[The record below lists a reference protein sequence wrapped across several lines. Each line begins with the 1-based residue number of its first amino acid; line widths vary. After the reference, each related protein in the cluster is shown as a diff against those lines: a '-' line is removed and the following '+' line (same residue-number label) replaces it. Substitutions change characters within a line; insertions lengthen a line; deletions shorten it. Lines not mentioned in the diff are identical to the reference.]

1 MSGSCHFQSAAFVQ
15 IRLSIVRFQAI
26 VHVKTGWIESRDPSI
41 IRASKRTSSTFRVDF
56 PAATCAELQTR
67 ERVIHGANH
76 RSLLQIHTNIGRT
89 TPFAAWR
96 TTPRALQLQ
105 CSQIYGGVTVQQ
117 TELKELFIDELK
129 DIFSAETQLVKAL
142 PKMAKAAKSADLRS
156 GFEKH
161 LKQTEGHV
169 SRLESI
175 FEGYNE
181 KPTGKK
187 CKGMEGLIEEGDEA
201 AKEDY
206 EDDAKDAA
214 LIGAAQR
221 VEHYEMAAYGT
232 VRAMAEKLGDSK
244 AVKLLTQTL
253 QEEKDTDEKLTELAE
268 KIPVEGASKSTSA
281 GH

>member
-1 MSGSCHFQSAAFVQ
+1 M
-15 IRLSIVRFQAI
+15 R
-26 VHVKTGWIESRDPSI
+26 
-41 IRASKRTSSTFRVDF
+41 
-56 PAATCAELQTR
+56 
-67 ERVIHGANH
+67 
-76 RSLLQIHTNIGRT
+76 
-89 TPFAAWR
+89 
-96 TTPRALQLQ
+96 
-105 CSQIYGGVTVQQ
+105 Q

-142 PKMAKAAKSADLRS
+142 PKMAKAAKAADLRS

-206 EDDAKDAA
+206 EDDVKDTA

-232 VRAMAEKLGDSK
+232 VRAIAEAIGNDAAAELLRQTEDEEAETDSRLTEIAETLMAEVNGD
-244 AVKLLTQTL
+244 A
-253 QEEKDTDEKLTELAE
+253 EEMEENGPPK
-268 KIPVEGASKSTSA
+268 VSRSA
-281 GH
+281 GSQM

>member
-1 MSGSCHFQSAAFVQ
+1 
-15 IRLSIVRFQAI
+15 
-26 VHVKTGWIESRDPSI
+26 
-41 IRASKRTSSTFRVDF
+41 
-56 PAATCAELQTR
+56 
-67 ERVIHGANH
+67 
-76 RSLLQIHTNIGRT
+76 
-89 TPFAAWR
+89 
-96 TTPRALQLQ
+96 
-105 CSQIYGGVTVQQ
+105 VQQ

-201 AKEDY
+201 ARDY

-221 VEHYEMAAYGT
+221 VEHYEMAACGT

-244 AVKLLTQTL
+244 AVKLLSQTL

-268 KIPVEGASKSTSA
+268 KIPVEGAAKSTSS

>member
-1 MSGSCHFQSAAFVQ
+1 
-15 IRLSIVRFQAI
+15 
-26 VHVKTGWIESRDPSI
+26 
-41 IRASKRTSSTFRVDF
+41 
-56 PAATCAELQTR
+56 
-67 ERVIHGANH
+67 
-76 RSLLQIHTNIGRT
+76 
-89 TPFAAWR
+89 
-96 TTPRALQLQ
+96 
-105 CSQIYGGVTVQQ
+105 VQQ

-142 PKMAKAAKSADLRS
+142 PKMAKAAKSPDLRS

-169 SRLESI
+169 TRLESI
-175 FEGYNE
+175 FEGYHE

-187 CKGMEGLIEEGDEA
+187 CKGMEGLIDEGDEA
-201 AKEDY
+201 AKEENY

-232 VRAMAEKLGDSK
+232 VRAMAERLGDSK
-244 AVKLLTQTL
+244 AVKLLSQTL

>member
-1 MSGSCHFQSAAFVQ
+1 M
-15 IRLSIVRFQAI
+15 
-26 VHVKTGWIESRDPSI
+26 
-41 IRASKRTSSTFRVDF
+41 
-56 PAATCAELQTR
+56 
-67 ERVIHGANH
+67 
-76 RSLLQIHTNIGRT
+76 
-89 TPFAAWR
+89 
-96 TTPRALQLQ
+96 
-105 CSQIYGGVTVQQ
+105 QQ

-142 PKMAKAAKSADLRS
+142 PKMAKAAKSPDLRS

-169 SRLESI
+169 TRLESI

-201 AKEDY
+201 AKEENY

-232 VRAMAEKLGDSK
+232 VRAMAERLGDSK
-244 AVKLLTQTL
+244 AVKLLSQTL

>member
-1 MSGSCHFQSAAFVQ
+1 M
-15 IRLSIVRFQAI
+15 
-26 VHVKTGWIESRDPSI
+26 
-41 IRASKRTSSTFRVDF
+41 
-56 PAATCAELQTR
+56 
-67 ERVIHGANH
+67 
-76 RSLLQIHTNIGRT
+76 
-89 TPFAAWR
+89 
-96 TTPRALQLQ
+96 
-105 CSQIYGGVTVQQ
+105 QQ
-117 TELKELFIDELK
+117 TELKELFIDQLK
-129 DIFSAETQLVKAL
+129 DIFSAETQLVNAL
-142 PKMAKAAKSADLRS
+142 PKMAKAAKSPDLRS

-161 LKQTEGHV
+161 LKQTVAHV

-244 AVKLLTQTL
+244 AVKLLSQTL

-268 KIPVEGASKSTSA
+268 KIPIEGASKSTSA

>member
-1 MSGSCHFQSAAFVQ
+1 
-15 IRLSIVRFQAI
+15 
-26 VHVKTGWIESRDPSI
+26 
-41 IRASKRTSSTFRVDF
+41 
-56 PAATCAELQTR
+56 
-67 ERVIHGANH
+67 
-76 RSLLQIHTNIGRT
+76 
-89 TPFAAWR
+89 
-96 TTPRALQLQ
+96 
-105 CSQIYGGVTVQQ
+105 VQQ
-117 TELKELFIDELK
+117 TELKKLFIDELK

-142 PKMAKAAKSADLRS
+142 PKMAKAAKSSDLRS

-169 SRLESI
+169 TRLESI

-201 AKEDY
+201 TKENY

-214 LIGAAQR
+214 LIGVAQR

-232 VRAMAEKLGDSK
+232 VRAMAERLGDSK
-244 AVKLLTQTL
+244 AVKLLSQTL

-268 KIPVEGASKSTSA
+268 KIPVEGASKSTSV